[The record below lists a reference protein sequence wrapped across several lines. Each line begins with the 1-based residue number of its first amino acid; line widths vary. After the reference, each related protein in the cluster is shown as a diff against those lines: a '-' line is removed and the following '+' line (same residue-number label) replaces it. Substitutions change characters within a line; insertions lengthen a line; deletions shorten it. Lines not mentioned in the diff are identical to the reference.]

1 MSALGGFIKKAQD
14 ALSNLRGGNKFFEG
28 KNGDVVY
35 SKNNVC
41 VHEVVKTGEE
51 AAGKDESIVHSP
63 GYLTVQC
70 QSDEDCGITLILQ
83 WLPNATLHKNPASI
97 RSVSPRG
104 QSDRGELANLNRHKQ
119 NGGER
124 KRETEEIEEAK
135 GSKAEVAVS
144 ISTVEVSSPD
154 VDTPNEQPQR
164 PKSIRTAKPDTKHSN
179 GDGLFVPSIN
189 VIPNTPV
196 DCLHSVSD
204 DDDSVV
210 VRVEKVEMCSTSSL
224 STSGADD
231 SDREENEESSCDDS
245 EDHDEYQSIVLNRYR
260 TSSILSTTPEK
271 YASDAGMVL
280 NENSQGVV
288 GSVMAIARGRAPPAA
303 TTSSSLFSVNLGKM
317 RSMRVFFSDPEHT
330 CGQIVIASTDSRYKI
345 LHFHHG
351 GLDKLAQLFE
361 QWSAIKAR
369 SVNGSPSPQPDR
381 HLIIW
386 QPSVSKG
393 ELDPEDGLYDAVSHA
408 LWKAYKNSEGAVDD
422 SLTLRKAIFFAS
434 IDASL
439 RKEIWPFLLR
449 VYPWESTVE
458 ERDAKKNDLFLE
470 YQSVKRRRIKK
481 SNTTMKAEWND
492 IENAITKDVV
502 RTDRRNP
509 FYEGEGNQNVTT
521 MKNILLNYAAA
532 HPRINYIQGMS
543 DLVAPLLSI
552 IRDESE
558 TYWSFCGLMQTTLFA
573 SPSSIHENLME
584 INLEYLRELL
594 KLLSPDFFKHLLS
607 LKGDAPQL
615 IFVHRWIILC
625 FKREFPEHDALHIW
639 EACWSRYRTSHFHL
653 FICVAIISV
662 YGKDIITQRL
672 PHDEMLLYFASL
684 ANHMD
689 AKIVLKK
696 ARGLLYS
703 LCRMERLPCS
713 LAGLVDSDTS
723 EQWHSHRETVQYE
736 CTQMHGD
743 EVCPF
748 QN

>member
-14 ALSNLRGGNKFFEG
+14 ALSNLRGGSNFFDG

-41 VHEVVKTGEE
+41 VHEVVKSEDSAT
-51 AAGKDESIVHSP
+51 GKDESIIHSP
-63 GYLTVQC
+63 GYLTVHC
-70 QSDEDCGITLILQ
+70 QQDEDSGVTLILQ
-83 WLPNATLHKNPASI
+83 WLPNSTLHKNPASI

-104 QSDRGELANLNRHKQ
+104 QSDRSETLTNLNRQKQ
-119 NGGER
+119 NGER
-124 KRETEEIEEAK
+124 KSEREEANNERAIVV
-135 GSKAEVAVS
+135 GLTIAEVDVS
-144 ISTVEVSSPD
+144 D
-154 VDTPNEQPQR
+154 VDTPTDTPQR
-164 PKSIRTAKPDTKHSN
+164 PKSIRPHPPKPSN
-179 GDGLFVPSIN
+179 GNGEALFVPSIN

-196 DCLHSVSD
+196 SARNSIDDEDED
-204 DDDSVV
+204 DDVV
-210 VRVEKVEMCSTSSL
+210 VTVEKVEKGSTSSL

-231 SDREENEESSCDDS
+231 SDREEIEESSCDDS
-245 EDHDEYQSIVLNRYR
+245 EDPDEYQSIVLDRYR
-260 TSSILSTTPEK
+260 KECGSLLSSTPEK

-288 GSVMAIARGRAPPAA
+288 GSVMAIARGRAPPA
-303 TTSSSLFSVNLGKM
+303 TSGSLFSVNLGKM

-330 CGQIVIASTDSRYKI
+330 CGQIVLASMDSRYKI

-351 GLDKLAQLFE
+351 GLDKLSHLFE

-381 HLIIW
+381 HLIVW

-393 ELDPEDGLYDAVSHA
+393 ELDPEDGLYDAVSHP
-408 LWKAYKNSEGAVDD
+408 LWKAYKNGEGAVDD
-422 SLTLRKAIFFAS
+422 SLTLRKAIYFAS
-434 IDASL
+434 MDASL
-439 RKEIWPFLLR
+439 RREIWPFLLR
-449 VYPWESTVE
+449 VYPWESTME
-458 ERDAKKNDLFLE
+458 EREAKKNDLFLE
-470 YQSVKRRRIKK
+470 YQTVKRRRIKK
-481 SNTTMKAEWND
+481 SNTTMKAEWHD

-509 FYEGEGNQNVTT
+509 FYEGEDNQNVIT

-584 INLEYLRELL
+584 VNLEYLRELL
-594 KLLSPDFFKHLLS
+594 KLLVPDFFSHLVS
-607 LKGDAPQL
+607 LKGDALQL
-615 IFVHRWIILC
+615 IFVHRWILLC

-653 FICVAIISV
+653 FICVAIIAV
-662 YGKDIITQRL
+662 YGKDIITQKL

-703 LCRMERLPCS
+703 VCRMERLPCT
-713 LAGLVDSDTS
+713 LAGLVDSDDAS
-723 EQWHSHRETVQYE
+723 EQWHSHREMVQYE

-743 EVCPF
+743 EPCPF
-748 QN
+748 ETK

>member
-14 ALSNLRGGNKFFEG
+14 ALSNLRGGSNFFEG

-41 VHEVVKTGEE
+41 VHEVVKSGDE
-51 AAGKDESIVHSP
+51 AAGKDDSIVHSP
-63 GYLTVQC
+63 GYLTVHC
-70 QSDEDCGITLILQ
+70 QSDEDSGVTLILQ
-83 WLPNATLHKNPASI
+83 WLPNTTLHKNPASI

-104 QSDRGELANLNRHKQ
+104 QSDRSELTNLNRHKK
-119 NGGER
+119 NGER
-124 KRETEEIEEAK
+124 REKESEEKTKEEVTAKSGDIE
-135 GSKAEVAVS
+135 
-144 ISTVEVSSPD
+144 ISLPD
-154 VDTPNEQPQR
+154 IDTPNDDPPQR
-164 PKSIRTAKPDTKHSN
+164 PKTIRAIPAKPAN
-179 GDGLFVPSIN
+179 GEVSALFVPSIN

-196 DCLHSVSD
+196 GLHSD
-204 DDDSVV
+204 DEDDVV
-210 VRVEKVEMCSTSSL
+210 VRVEKVEMGSTSSL

-245 EDHDEYQSIVLNRYR
+245 EDHDEYQSIVLDRYR
-260 TSSILSTTPEK
+260 RECSSLLSSTPEK

-280 NENSQGVV
+280 NESSQGVV
-288 GSVMAIARGRAPPAA
+288 GSVMAMARGRSAPA
-303 TTSSSLFSVNLGKM
+303 TSGSLFSVNLGKM
-317 RSMRVFFSDPEHT
+317 RSMRVFFSDPENT
-330 CGQIVIASTDSRYKI
+330 CGQIVLASMDSRYKI

-351 GLDKLAQLFE
+351 GLDKLSQLFE

-408 LWKAYKNSEGAVDD
+408 LWKAYKNRDGAVDD

-434 IDASL
+434 IDSSL
-439 RKEIWPFLLR
+439 RREIWPFLLR

-458 ERDAKKNDLFLE
+458 EREAKKNDLFLE
-470 YQSVKRRRIKK
+470 YQTVKRRRIKK
-481 SNTTMKAEWND
+481 SNTTMKAEWGD

-502 RTDRRNP
+502 RTDKRNP
-509 FYEGEGNQNVTT
+509 FYEGEDNQNVNT

-552 IRDESE
+552 IRDECE
-558 TYWSFCGLMQTTLFA
+558 TYWCFCGLMQTTLFA

-594 KLLSPDFFKHLLS
+594 KLLVPDFFTHLIS

-615 IFVHRWIILC
+615 IFVHRWILLC

-662 YGKDIITQRL
+662 YGKDIITQKL

-703 LCRMERLPCS
+703 VCRMERLPCS
-713 LAGLVDSDTS
+713 LAGLVDSDAS
-723 EQWHSHRETVQYE
+723 EQWDSHRETVQYE
-736 CTQMHGD
+736 CTQLHGD
-743 EVCPF
+743 EMCPF
-748 QN
+748 DSKN